1 MDTHNS
7 PQESKKNQ
15 YRSVKTKLREILK
28 ETWGLYTKNF
38 LGFIGLFVLPVALG
52 VALRFGVNW
61 VFGFNVVVGQE
72 QIQNVNLG
80 MIAAGIIVI
89 MVLGWLIQLLGLT
102 TTLRGAYFAD
112 TTGKLP
118 FAEAFREGLGK
129 LGKAA
134 GLSIRV
140 FFYTGVWIIM
150 IMAVIVGLGALA
162 TLFAARMPDNESLK
176 MFAPLAG
183 TVGFLPLVMIV
194 VLLFLIKRICN
205 AVFSFP
211 ILMSKEVSSKEA
223 LHESIALADGITGTI
238 FANYFLF
245 GLLVAIL
252 GGILTQLFMQ
262 IVGAVYPSPQGAL
275 DVRIEYL
282 QNMTEYASII
292 PGMIIG
298 SFSLV
303 FQYAF
308 MKKARE
314 EKMEQGWIPEQKSEG
329 GNPQQGGPVLS

>member
-1 MDTHNS
+1 MDAKTAEQK
-7 PQESKKNQ
+7 PEKVQ
-15 YRSVKTKLREILK
+15 YRAVKTRLREVLK
-28 ETWGLYTKNF
+28 ETWNLYTKNF
-38 LGFIGLFVLPVALG
+38 LGFTGLFVLPVILSFALRLG
-52 VALRFGVNW
+52 VFSM
-61 VFGFNVVVGQE
+61 FGFNAVTGQANSLNFGMVV
-72 QIQNVNLG
+72 
-80 MIAAGIIVI
+80 AGFLIVI
-89 MVLGWLIQLLGLT
+89 ILGWLIQLLGVT
-102 TTLRGAYFAD
+102 TTLRGSHLAD

-150 IMAVIVGLGALA
+150 VMAVVMALGALS
-162 TLFAARMPDNESLK
+162 TFLAAQMPDNESLK
-176 MFAPLAG
+176 IFAPLAG
-183 TVGFLPLVMIV
+183 IVGIIPLVMLV

-211 ILMSKEVSSKEA
+211 ILMSKEVTGKEA
-223 LHESIALADGITGTI
+223 LDESIALADGITGTI

-245 GLLVAIL
+245 GLLIAIL

-262 IVGAVYPSPQGAL
+262 LIGVVYPSPEGAM
-275 DVRIEYL
+275 DARIQYI
-282 QNMTEYASII
+282 QNVSDYASII

-298 SFSLV
+298 SFSIV

-314 EKMEQGWIPEQKSEG
+314 EKKDQGGMATETVETEITQPK
-329 GNPQQGGPVLS
+329 GPVLS

>member
-1 MDTHNS
+1 MDTQNS
-7 PQESKKNQ
+7 PQESKKIQ
-15 YRSVKTKLREILK
+15 YRSVKTRLGEILK
-28 ETWGLYTKNF
+28 ETWKLYVGNF
-38 LGFIGLFVLPVALG
+38 FGFIGLFVLPVALG

-61 VFGFNVVVGQE
+61 VFGFNAVTGQANSLNFGMVVG
-72 QIQNVNLG
+72 G
-80 MIAAGIIVI
+80 FIIVI
-89 MVLGWLIQLLGLT
+89 ILGWFIQLLGVT
-102 TTLRGAYFAD
+102 TTMRGAHLAD

-140 FFYTGVWIIM
+140 FFYTGVWIVM
-150 IMAVIVGLGALA
+150 VMAVVMALGALSVFLA
-162 TLFAARMPDNESLK
+162 SQMPDNESLK

-183 TVGFLPLVMIV
+183 TVGFMPLAMIV

-211 ILMSKEVSSKEA
+211 ILMSKDVSGRDA
-223 LHESIALADGITGTI
+223 LKESIALADGITGTI

-245 GLLVAIL
+245 GLLIAIL

-275 DVRIEYL
+275 DARIEYL

-292 PGMIIG
+292 PGMVIG

-314 EKMEQGWIPEQKSEG
+314 EKIDQGWVTEETPKTG
-329 GNPQQGGPVLS
+329 VPPRGGPVLS